1 MSHIHF
7 ITLLKNSMK
16 KIVVTLFVCICFL
29 KNHSQIISTLA
40 GAGGSNGYNDGPS
53 NIAKF
58 SSPTSIATHTNGD
71 VYVADPIN
79 NIIRKIS
86 GGYVTTFCG
95 TGVAG
100 NTDGNSTT
108 ATLDHPKYITIDQY
122 GNLYVS
128 ARDRVRQIDPSGNIS
143 TVITPTAI
151 ASSIFLNGRLG
162 ELAYDKTNNFLYA
175 ADSSGRFLKF
185 SGGGVI
191 NFTNI
196 YGIAKSMAV
205 DPINGGFYYISTDNN
220 VYKVLSSGLHNIF
233 LNAHSGNAID
243 VKALNP
249 STIEIY
255 IAGDTASN
263 QTINIYSVA
272 GFLQQGRSMLVKNP
286 GDVNGVA
293 KGSACHF
300 VSDIKVDNATNSIYL
315 ADFNN
320 NKIKFIESANTP
332 TSSLNYLLPT
342 YNYTVCP
349 NTTFSLSP
357 NANASHY
364 NWVYNGTALTNTSNI
379 SVSSNT
385 LTINQISSTNTGT
398 YTLYYGNTYMSLS
411 ADYII
416 YTKTVSVC
424 SASASSNSICLGQS
438 IDLIGC
444 NGTNS
449 YNWTGSNGYTFNN
462 FYAIDYPSTT
472 TTYTFTEN
480 DGDCDFE
487 LAVVTVSVN
496 NCSVGINDLKEGTK
510 WQLYPNPATDF
521 ISINLDIKPIN
532 GTKVCIINA
541 LGEVVLSEIVKTQ
554 NTTLYIND
562 LIDGVYFIKLESNK
576 GIITKKFI
584 KQ

>member
-1 MSHIHF
+1 
-7 ITLLKNSMK
+7 MK
-16 KIVVTLFVCICFL
+16 KIAITLFVCICFY
-29 KNHSQIISTLA
+29 KTQAQIISTLA
-40 GAGGSNGYNDGPS
+40 GAGGNNAYNDGPA
-53 NIAKF
+53 NTARF

-71 VYVADPIN
+71 VYVADPVN
-79 NIIRKIS
+79 NVIRKIS
-86 GGYVTTFCG
+86 GGNVTTFCG
-95 TGVAG
+95 SGVAG
-100 NTDGNSTT
+100 NTDGISTT

-128 ARDRVRQIDPSGNIS
+128 AHDRVRRIDPNGNIS
-143 TVITPTAI
+143 TLITSNDIATAL
-151 ASSIFLNGRLG
+151 FLNGRLG
-162 ELAYDKTNNFLYA
+162 EIACDKTNGYLYM
-175 ADSSGRFLKF
+175 ADSSGRFLRY
-185 SGGGVI
+185 SGSGLI
-191 NFTNI
+191 NFTNVF
-196 YGIAKSMAV
+196 GIAKSMAI

-220 VYKVLSSGLHNIF
+220 VYKVLSSGLHNTF

-243 VKALNP
+243 VKSLNP

-255 IAGDTASN
+255 IAGDTMSG
-263 QTINIYSVA
+263 QTINIYSAA

-300 VSDIKVDNATNSIYL
+300 VSDIKIDNATNSIYV

-320 NKIKFIESANTP
+320 NKIKFIESTSTP
-332 TSSLNYLLPT
+332 ASSLNYLLPA

-349 NTTFSLSP
+349 NTTFSVSP

-364 NWVYNGTALTNTSNI
+364 NWVYNGTALTSTSNI
-379 SVSSNT
+379 PVSSNT
-385 LTINQISSTNTGT
+385 LTINQVSSSNTGT

-416 YTKTVSVC
+416 YTKTVSTC
-424 SASASSNSICLGQS
+424 SASASINSICLGQS
-438 IDLIGC
+438 VDLIGC

-462 FYAIDYPSTT
+462 FYAMDYPAST

-487 LAVVTVSVN
+487 LAVVTVSVS
-496 NCSVGINDLKEGTK
+496 NCSVGLNDLTEGTK
-510 WQLYPNPATDF
+510 WQLYPNPVSDF
-521 ISINLDIKPIN
+521 ININLASSPGKENATIS
-532 GTKVCIINA
+532 IINA
-541 LGEVVLSEIVKTQ
+541 LGEIVITEKQ
-554 NTTLYIND
+554 VAQHGSFNIHHLAN
-562 LIDGVYFIKLESNK
+562 GVYFVKVES
-576 GIITKKFI
+576 GEGRFIKKFS